1 MEIKRVALVMVD
13 ISGYTRFTRLHTTSL
28 LHAEMIITELLETV
42 LNQAEYPLTL
52 SKLEGDAA
60 FLYVVLDQDDQRAR
74 AAVQNVTQQVMSFFD
89 AFRSKERELIACDAC
104 VCEACRNIS
113 KLQLKAFLHIGQAA
127 FKQIRQFEELAGEDV
142 IIIHR
147 LMKNTIPAKEY
158 TLMTEAYY
166 DMSGG
171 MDVGAPETRTVDCE
185 GIGEVV
191 VKVYYPAAPEAPFP
205 PPLSALPAPGSPYW
219 PLAMRFNRYV
229 IPRLLGR
236 VPNPQF
242 SHLPSQ
248 RNFVSSIL
256 DVLIVGSAAT
266 IAGMVRYLLRVNTDK
281 QQCQG

>member
-1 MEIKRVALVMVD
+1 MEIKRVALIIVD

-42 LNQAEYPLTL
+42 INQAKYPLTL
-52 SKLEGDAA
+52 TKLEGDAA
-60 FLYVVLDQDDQRAR
+60 FLYVALDEDDQQAR
-74 AAVQNVTQQVMSFFD
+74 AAVQNVTEQVMTFFD

-104 VCEACRNIS
+104 VCEACHNIS
-113 KLQLKAFLHIGQAA
+113 KLQLKAFLHVGQAA
-127 FKQIRQFEELAGEDV
+127 VKQIRQFEELAGEDV

-166 DMSGG
+166 DMGG
-171 MDVGAPETRTVDCE
+171 WMDFGTPETRTVDCE

-191 VKVYYPAAPEAPFP
+191 VKVYYPPGPDTPFP
-205 PPLSALPAPGSPYW
+205 PKLSALPVPGSPYW
-219 PLAMRFNRYV
+219 PMAQRFNRYV

-236 VPNPQF
+236 VQKPHF

-248 RNFVSSIL
+248 KNLVLSIL
-256 DVLIVGSAAT
+256 DVLIVGTAAT
-266 IAGMVRYLLRVNTDK
+266 IAEMVRYLLRTNK
-281 QQCQG
+281 